1 MKLILT
7 KEVAALGDIGTIV
20 SVKGGYA
27 RNYLIPRGYALPAS
41 KSNTNQLEHQQRI
54 LAKKRERI
62 LEGFR
67 ATAAKLGKLSL
78 TVAKQVGEDGRIF
91 GSVTT
96 AELHEQLEAAQIDV
110 SKKLMTLPDEVKT
123 IGRYEAAVRLHPE
136 VQCKLAFEVVAQNQD
151 SPREKNQEDSNSQ
164 ASPTDDSNSDPQA

>member
-7 KEVAALGDIGTIV
+7 KEVAALGDMGTIV

-27 RNYLIPRGYALPAS
+27 RNYLIPRGYALPAN

-54 LAKKRERI
+54 LAKKRERV

-96 AELHEQLEAAQIDV
+96 AELHEQLEAVKIDV
-110 SKKLMTLPDEVKT
+110 SKKLITLPDEVKT
-123 IGRYEAAVRLHPE
+123 IGRYEATVRLHPE
-136 VQCKLAFEVVAQNQD
+136 VDCKLAFEVVAQNQD
-151 SPREKNQEDSNSQ
+151 SSREKNQEARMPESN
-164 ASPTDDSNSDPQA
+164 PNDDHNPDAET